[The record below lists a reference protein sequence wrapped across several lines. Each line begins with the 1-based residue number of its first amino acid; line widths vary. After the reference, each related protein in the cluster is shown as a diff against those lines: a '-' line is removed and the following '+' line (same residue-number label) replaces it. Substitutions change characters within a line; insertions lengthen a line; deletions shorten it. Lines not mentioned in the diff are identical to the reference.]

1 MPSWLLAA
9 CLCGAAL
16 GGAVVAVHLVFAPTT
31 PDLADT
37 IARLRR
43 TSRSA
48 RAAGPAAAGESP
60 RTERF
65 GAWVQRLTANLPGLA
80 VPYAD
85 LDLIGMTPAGFHAS
99 KGVWAVIGLAAPAV
113 ITAWAWILGVSLG
126 WETPVLLALLLAVGG
141 WCVPH
146 LLVRRRAAETRQR
159 FARTIT
165 AYIDLVVLERLSGA
179 TLATAIIEP
188 AGVAD
193 APLFRR
199 IRQALGRS
207 QLERKPPWVALRE
220 LADDIALPD
229 LQELADTM
237 ELSGAKGAPMAEQL
251 KARASDIRNAWLHAD
266 VEAAG
271 AASQRQVATTGLL
284 LFCFLVFV
292 GAPALLRLVA
302 P

>member
-1 MPSWLLAA
+1 MLY
-9 CLCGAAL
+9 
-16 GGAVVAVHLVFAPTT
+16 LVLAPTT

-37 IARLRR
+37 IERLRR
-43 TSRSA
+43 SSRTPRVPRDSTTL
-48 RAAGPAAAGESP
+48 AGTKAP
-60 RTERF
+60 RVDRF
-65 GAWVQRLTANLPGLA
+65 GAWVQRQSISLPGLT

-85 LDLIGMTPAGFHAS
+85 LDLIGMTPARFHAS
-99 KGVWAVIGLAAPAV
+99 KGVWALFGLAAPA
-113 ITAWAWILGVSLG
+113 ILAAWSWILGISLG
-126 WETPVLLALLLAVGG
+126 WETPVLLALVLAVVG

-146 LLVRRRAAETRQR
+146 LLVRQRAAITRQR

-165 AYIDLVVLERLSGA
+165 AYIDLVVLERLAGA

-188 AGVAD
+188 AGIAD

-207 QLERKPPWVALRE
+207 QLERKPPWIALRE
-220 LADDIALPD
+220 LADDIDLPD
-229 LQELADTM
+229 LRELADTM
-237 ELSGAKGAPMAEQL
+237 ELSGSKGAPMAEQL

-271 AASQRQVATTGLL
+271 AASQRQVAATGLL

-292 GAPALLRLVA
+292 GAPALLRLLST
-302 P
+302 